1 MAAPNNF
8 NWDDPR
14 LLADLERNCDLTPA
28 TPSELSQPSVEEEEE
43 DAGSDTQNDIMSEA
57 NQYR

>member
-14 LLADLERNCDLTPA
+14 LLADLERNCDPTPA